1 MNTADR
7 QEATQIYFY
16 FENDVTEKDLRSIV
30 KKVETFR
37 KNCEYNT
44 TVAFFMS
51 RNEIQVVVTFIDVDR
66 HLFDRTRSSLGR
78 LIDSHKQP
86 ATYGW
91 SLDVSNLMRE
101 KVSA

>member
-1 MNTADR
+1 MNKADR
-7 QEATQIYFY
+7 QEATDIQFY

-37 KNCEYNT
+37 KNCEYDT

-51 RNEIQVVVTFIDVDR
+51 RNEIKVLITFIDVDR

-91 SLDVSNLMRE
+91 SLNVSDFMRA
-101 KVSA
+101 KVGA